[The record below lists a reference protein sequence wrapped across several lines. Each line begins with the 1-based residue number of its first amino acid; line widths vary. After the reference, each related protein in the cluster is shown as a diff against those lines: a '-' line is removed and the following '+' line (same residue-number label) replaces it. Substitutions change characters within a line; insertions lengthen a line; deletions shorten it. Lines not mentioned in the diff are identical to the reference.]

1 MYSSSSVID
10 NDTCSF
16 GLLLKWNCGRYKLI
30 SKYERRQIFVGNK
43 IFSSILT
50 GLPTL
55 LLRGFLADVL
65 AGWCGKK
72 NTGGLNYDL
81 TLPSVTLEEWGQ
93 FGWLVWVFFSSV
105 SFSAAGEHRFAGSS
119 HVASLA
125 WLLFQQQ
132 HLTNSYLLSRVPRI
146 RQNLFL
152 RELPERDGKSKQLS
166 TGIKQNDASCLL
178 QTTLADAGG
187 VSRESLRGVRKEYSD
202 VILELSLTN
211 DHFLISI
218 SCIGAL
224 S

>member
-72 NTGGLNYDL
+72 NTGGLKLWSHFALLLWKNGDSL
-81 TLPSVTLEEWGQ
+81 VDSCGSSFPPWVSLQLGNTGLQVAATWLPSLGCYSSSSIWQTLIYW
-93 FGWLVWVFFSSV
+93 
-105 SFSAAGEHRFAGSS
+105 
-119 HVASLA
+119 
-125 WLLFQQQ
+125 
-132 HLTNSYLLSRVPRI
+132 VPRI